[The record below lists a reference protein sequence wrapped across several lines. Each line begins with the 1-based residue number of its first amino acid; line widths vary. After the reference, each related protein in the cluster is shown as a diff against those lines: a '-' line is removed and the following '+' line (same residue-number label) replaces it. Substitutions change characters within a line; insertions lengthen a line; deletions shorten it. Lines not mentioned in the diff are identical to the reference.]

1 MTKRNISKIAV
12 FLDGSPGHEKQ
23 TLGIVKQLKKKIDF
37 EVIKCRVEK
46 PSLIAQFINWFYY
59 FWNPAQLMN
68 CNTADV
74 DLAIGTG
81 THTHL
86 SLLTAKKSSNIH
98 IVTCMSPAPYLIDSF
113 DLIFAPNHDNVA
125 SRENVVATVGPPNI
139 NENKNQHEENSVLI
153 LIGGADPKSHIWN
166 DTAII
171 HSVEKLI
178 SYEADK
184 KFVMSSS
191 PRTPINTEEKLGE
204 IAGSFPNVEF
214 HRFKETPSG
223 WVEQQYSRSRY
234 VWVTGDSISMVYEA
248 LSSGCKVGI
257 IPVTWK
263 AKNSKFLRS
272 INYLQEKLL
281 TVELEAYLNGKATW
295 KKNCSLNEAERCA
308 EEILRRLG

>member
-1 MTKRNISKIAV
+1 MTKRKISKIAV

-37 EVIKCRVEK
+37 EIIKCQVEK
-46 PSLIAQFINWFYY
+46 PSLIAQFINWLYY
-59 FWNPAQLMN
+59 FWNPTQNIN

-86 SLLTAKKSSNIH
+86 PLLALKKSDNIH
-98 IVTCMSPAPYLIDSF
+98 IVTCMSPAPSLSDSF

-125 SRENVVATVGPPNI
+125 SRENVVSTIGPPNT

-153 LIGGADPKSHIWN
+153 LIGGSDPKSHVWD

-171 HSVEKLI
+171 HAVEKLI
-178 SYEADK
+178 SYEANK
-184 KFVMSSS
+184 KFIISSS
-191 PRTPINTEEKLGE
+191 PRTPINTEEKLSE
-204 IAGSFPNVEF
+204 IADNLTNVEF
-214 HRFKETPSG
+214 HRFKDTPSG

-272 INYLQEKLL
+272 ANYLEEKQL
-281 TVELEAYLNGKATW
+281 TVELEAYLQGKTTW
-295 KKNCSLNEAERCA
+295 TNNRSLNEAERCA
-308 EEILRRLG
+308 EEILRRWG